1 MLITDSG
8 DIMVQKGDIRQVEVE
23 RKLKLEYLYGE
34 RNRNKK
40 LLDDVHALV
49 SHFNDRKTSTK
60 ALLQETADLIHK
72 QLLIREV
79 TIGIRSPSDGKYR
92 YEVMSGLRPEA
103 WKAHEGIEYTHE
115 EFHNQ
120 SIFGGRWIS
129 KHTKVF
135 LAEDEPFLEGEE
147 DTFNRPILLKAHR
160 RSVDDCIE
168 GDYLDVD
175 ITAYDGNMLGWIE
188 ISGTREGRFPDSIC
202 IRWLELIASFL
213 AIALQRDRECEPE
226 RNIRAIGER
235 SG

>member
-1 MLITDSG
+1 
-8 DIMVQKGDIRQVEVE
+8 MVQKGDIRQDEVE

-34 RNRNKK
+34 RDRNRK
-40 LLDDVHALV
+40 LLDELHTLV
-49 SHFNDRKTSTK
+49 SHIYDRKTNTK
-60 ALLQETADLIHK
+60 ALLQEAADMIHK

-79 TIGIRSPSDGKYR
+79 TIGIRSNSDGKYR
-92 YEVMSGLRPEA
+92 YEVMAGLRPDA
-103 WKAHEGIEYTHE
+103 WKAHEGIVYAHE
-115 EFHNQ
+115 EFHDQ

-175 ITAYDGNMLGWIE
+175 ITANDGNMLGWIE
-188 ISGTREGRFPDSIC
+188 ISGTREGKFPDSTC
-202 IRWLELIASFL
+202 IRWLELIASIL
-213 AIALQRDRECEPE
+213 AITLQRDRDGEPKGK
-226 RNIRAIGER
+226 IRAIGER
-235 SG
+235 FR